1 MGLAKSFE
9 IYDSCNAILVLYESI
24 EFTLIIITFIFI
36 TSLEDKGK
44 LKTTG
49 YLAGIEED
57 RPGKIPLSFPCFL
70 QSPTIPLRGKIWD

>member
-44 LKTTG
+44 LKTKDI
-49 YLAGIEED
+49 LLE
-57 RPGKIPLSFPCFL
+57 
-70 QSPTIPLRGKIWD
+70 